1 MSIVFRFL
9 IKNIW
14 EKKFRTFLILFS
26 VMMSSALFFSS
37 IAISDNV
44 LKMFLSQAKQRFG
57 TAEIIIHEGED
68 SPTPFIYTE
77 NAKSFRD
84 ETDYIIGAV
93 QSVGFFKH
101 NRDQKVTINVEGIDF
116 EDLQT
121 MNPIIFAE
129 KTDFE
134 PFKGYKIII
143 SKNTADKYGLKVGE
157 IMELD
162 INQVTRRFKICG
174 IAQPQGFF
182 LEGGQVVNAVVPR
195 ETMASIFGASGKSN
209 MIYIKLKEADKK
221 KEIIKNLS
229 QIYKRYIVEEPVSE
243 EELRHETASIST
255 GFMLMT
261 VIVLFMGVFIIYTS
275 FKVIT
280 MERLPVIGT
289 FRSIGATRTT
299 TDWVLL
305 SESILYGILGGLL
318 GGGLGIGILY
328 LITVAITPP
337 WMKGYSVQIE
347 FTGIQLVSSLILAV
361 VLSFI
366 SSIIP
371 IIRVSK
377 IPVKEIVLNKIE
389 KQSTKKLWK
398 PVLGIVFLA
407 VSFALPPFAPKSAAM
422 IIDTACM
429 LLATSAV
436 ILLVPYLTE
445 GFVRVFEGVYTY
457 IFGNEGVL
465 AAKNLRQN
473 KSILNNISLLAI
485 GISSL
490 LMITTVSDS
499 VMKEVTSFFTN
510 NSTFDIWFYIN
521 EADRDM
527 ERQLLATEGVKD
539 VYGNYEAGG
548 IDVIGKNEKI
558 SVVQGVHSDKFL
570 QFLNTDIEGNRQA
583 LLNELDTGRNII
595 ITNMLREKFGVKK
608 GDILTLKM
616 KHGERDYKII
626 GFHNT
631 LLDNGNNAMIAEK
644 YFENDMNTHYYR
656 NIFVKTDRDPEA
668 VVAALQKKFARQTP
682 YIISMEEMARLNS
695 EMNSQVFNTMKGF
708 SIMALLIGTFG
719 IFNNFIISFIERKRS
734 FAVLKSIG
742 MSKRQIVKMMFIE
755 ALSGGIVGGA
765 IGVLAGI
772 LTISVVPYIM
782 KAMDQSIPISYTIE
796 SFILAFIL
804 GIIITL
810 LASISPAA
818 RSSKLNIIESI
829 KYE

>member
-1 MSIVFRFL
+1 MQIVFKFL

-44 LKMFLSQAKQRFG
+44 VKMFLSQAKQRFG
-57 TAEIIIHEGED
+57 SAEIIIHEGEK

-77 NAKSFRD
+77 TAKSYRD
-84 ETDYIIGAV
+84 QMDYIIGVV
-93 QSVGFFKH
+93 QSVGFFKF
-101 NRDQKVTINVEGIDF
+101 NRDEKITVNIEGISI

-121 MNPIIFAE
+121 MNPITLAE
-129 KTDFE
+129 QVDFE
-134 PFKGYKIII
+134 PFKGDKIII
-143 SKNTADKYGLKVGE
+143 SKNTAEKYSLKLGE
-157 IMELD
+157 TLELD
-162 INQVTRRFKICG
+162 INKVKYRFKICG

-182 LEGGQVVNAVVPR
+182 LEGGQVTNAVVPK
-195 ETMASIFGASGKSN
+195 ETMASILEAPGKSN
-209 MIYIKLKEADKK
+209 MIYIKLKDTSKT
-221 KEIIKNLS
+221 KEMINNLS
-229 QIYKRYIVEEPVSE
+229 KVYKRYIVEEPVSE

-261 VIVLFMGVFIIYTS
+261 VIVLFMGIFIIYTS

-289 FRSIGATRTT
+289 FRSIGATRKT

-305 SESILYGILGGLL
+305 SESILYGILGGIL
-318 GGGLGIGILY
+318 GGALGIGILY

-337 WMKGYSVQIE
+337 WMKDYSVKIE
-347 FTGIQLVSSLILAV
+347 FTAIQLVSSLILAM

-371 IIRVSK
+371 IIKVSK

-389 KQSTKKLWK
+389 KQSGKKLWK
-398 PVLGIVFLA
+398 PVLGIVFLVA
-407 VSFALPPFAPKSAAM
+407 SFAIPPLAPKAAAM
-422 IIDTACM
+422 AIDTGCM

-445 GFVRVFEGVYTY
+445 GFVRVFETVYTV

-485 GISSL
+485 AISSL

-499 VMKEVTSFFTN
+499 VMVEVTNFFTN
-510 NSTFDIWFYIN
+510 NSTFDAWFYIN

-539 VYGNYEAGG
+539 VYGNYEASG

-558 SVVQGVHSDKFL
+558 SVVQGVRSDKFL
-570 QFLNTDIEGNRQA
+570 EFLNTDIEGDRQA
-583 LLNELDTGRNII
+583 LLNELETGRNII

-608 GDILTLKM
+608 GDTLTLKM
-616 KHGERDYKII
+616 AQGERTYKII

-631 LLDNGNNAMIAEK
+631 LLDNGNNAMIASK
-644 YFENDMNTHYYR
+644 YFENDMGTHYYR
-656 NIFVKTDRDPEA
+656 NIFIKAKQDPEA
-668 VVAALQKKFARQTP
+668 VVSTLKKKFARQTP
-682 YIISMEEMARLNS
+682 FVMSMTEMARLNS

-708 SIMALLIGTFG
+708 SLMALLIGTFG

-742 MSKRQIVKMMFIE
+742 MSKRQIIKMMFIE
-755 ALSGGIVGGA
+755 SLSGGVIGGA

-772 LTISVVPYIM
+772 LTISVVPHIM
-782 KAMDQSIPISYTIE
+782 KAMDQPIPIHYTIE
-796 SFILAFIL
+796 SMILAFIL
-804 GIIITL
+804 GTVITL
-810 LASISPAA
+810 LASISPAT
-818 RSSKLNIIESI
+818 RSSKLNIIEAI